1 VYGQQG
7 ILADYQAMFGN
18 PWQKAA
24 NFEPLFPSDLVQ
36 PTLELPFMPGED
48 WSLTSGPHIAWRTG
62 TPRGALDFAPITGEP
77 ACAVSTV
84 WVTASAPGLV
94 VRSERGI
101 VTLDLDGD
109 GLEQTGWVLLYM
121 HIADQGRVAPGTRVH
136 TDTPLGHPSCEGGQA
151 SGTHV
156 HLARKY
162 NGEWLAADGPLP
174 MVLSGW
180 IAHVGEL
187 SYEGTLVKD
196 GRTVSAHPDG
206 SSGSTII
213 R

>member
-1 VYGQQG
+1 
-7 ILADYQAMFGN
+7 
-18 PWQKAA
+18 
-24 NFEPLFPSDLVQ
+24 
-36 PTLELPFMPGED
+36 
-48 WSLTSGPHIAWRTG
+48 
-62 TPRGALDFAPITGEP
+62 
-77 ACAVSTV
+77 
-84 WVTASAPGLV
+84 V

-109 GLEQTGWVLLYM
+109 GLEQTGWVLMYM
-121 HIADQGRVAPGTRVH
+121 HIADQGRVAAGTWVQ

-151 SGTHV
+151 TGTHV

-180 IAHVGEL
+180 VAHVGVL
-187 SYEGTLVKD
+187 PYEGTLVKD

-206 SSGSTII
+206 SSGSTIV